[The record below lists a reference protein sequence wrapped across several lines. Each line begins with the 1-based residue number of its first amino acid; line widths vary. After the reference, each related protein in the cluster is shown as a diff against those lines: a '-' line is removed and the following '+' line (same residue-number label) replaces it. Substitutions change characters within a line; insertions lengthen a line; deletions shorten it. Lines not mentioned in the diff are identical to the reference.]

1 MNATKLI
8 ILASVVGILIAIGTL
23 LGRWARAQS
32 QAAEARYSQ
41 AMTVLAGK

>member
-23 LGRWARAQS
+23 LGRWARAR
-32 QAAEARYSQ
+32 ARLPEP
-41 AMTVLAGK
+41 ATARP